1 MNDSQSDEKDSTK
14 DKGGI
19 HHKIKYVLS
28 ILTIEPMM
36 IVQGIATNI
45 SIVPSD
51 QMVLYK
57 ICRGDRIVLIKIFLE
72 KAYFQSLNL
81 IWLKS
86 FVLKLKLIETQQS
99 MMLLKLRLSVSMQSN
114 LGRSILF
121 QFFSRSTLAVGV
133 IILVGNL
140 SWLSVCLEN

>member
-57 ICRGDRIVLIKIFLE
+57 ICRGEKLFLD
-72 KAYFQSLNL
+72 QD
-81 IWLKS
+81 
-86 FVLKLKLIETQQS
+86 
-99 MMLLKLRLSVSMQSN
+99 
-114 LGRSILF
+114 
-121 QFFSRSTLAVGV
+121 FS
-133 IILVGNL
+133 
-140 SWLSVCLEN
+140 